1 MEKKKIL
8 IVDDEK
14 DIRNIVSIYLEN
26 NDFESVQAEN
36 GHEALR
42 ILDNEKVD
50 LAIVDVMMPEMD
62 GISLCIKIREKT
74 NIPIIML
81 SAKDK
86 DMDKVMGLTCGA
98 DDYVAKP
105 FNPVELLA
113 RVRAQLRRYNELNP
127 IAMNNEKLKYNN
139 LTLNLSTHKL
149 FKKSEEIK
157 LTPTEFKILK
167 LLWVN
172 HGIVFSTEK
181 IFERIWGEDNFE
193 VDNTVMVHIRNLRDK
208 IEDDNKKPEYIK
220 TVWGVGYKF
229 GEEYSRRQR
238 LYKEYL

>member
-1 MEKKKIL
+1 MDKKKIL

-26 NDFESVQAEN
+26 NDFEALQAED
-36 GHEALR
+36 GEEALAV
-42 ILDNEKVD
+42 IEKEKID
-50 LAIVDVMMPEMD
+50 LAILDVMMPKMD

-74 NIPIIML
+74 NIPVIML
-81 SAKDK
+81 SAKDE

-127 IAMNNEKLKYNN
+127 ATMNSEELKNGDLKLNI
-139 LTLNLSTHKL
+139 STHKL
-149 FKKSEEIK
+149 LKKGDEIR

-167 LLWVN
+167 LLWMN
-172 HGIVFSTEK
+172 RGIVFSTEK
-181 IFERIWGEDNFE
+181 IFERVWGEDNFE

-208 IEDDNKKPEYIK
+208 IEDDNKKPKYIK

-229 GEEYSRRQR
+229 GE
-238 LYKEYL
+238 